1 MGKKEEFKEFSK
13 LHPELIKYI
22 ENNTMTWQKFY
33 EIYDLYGENND
44 IWNKY
49 INNNQS
55 DTRNNN
61 TSTNN
66 STSWSDIVNMAK
78 NIDVD
83 KVQNGI
89 TSLQKALGLVSDLFI
104 KDNNPGPNS
113 NYTPR
118 PLYRSFE
125 D

>member
-1 MGKKEEFKEFSK
+1 MSKKEEFKEFVS
-13 LHPELIKYI
+13 LHPELIKFV
-22 ENNTMTWQKFY
+22 ENDTMTWQKFY
-33 EIYDLYGENND
+33 EIYDLYGND
-44 IWNKY
+44 NSVWNKY
-49 INNNQS
+49 LNTSQKNNN
-55 DTRNNN
+55 NNY
-61 TSTNN
+61 TSF
-66 STSWSDIVNMAK
+66 SDILNMVK

-83 KVQNGI
+83 KLQDGI

-104 KDNNPGPNS
+104 KDSESKPNS

>member
-1 MGKKEEFKEFSK
+1 MGKKEEFKEFVK
-13 LHPELIKYI
+13 LHPELIKFV

-33 EIYDLYGENND
+33 EIYDLYGQNSQVWNN
-44 IWNKY
+44 Y
-49 INNNQS
+49 L
-55 DTRNNN
+55 NN
-61 TSTNN
+61 TNKTNTNN
-66 STSWSDIVNMAK
+66 TSWSDIINIAK

-83 KVQNGI
+83 KVQSSI
-89 TSLQKALGLVSDLFI
+89 TSLQKALGLVSDLFV
-104 KDNNPGPNS
+104 KDNTPTD

>member
-1 MGKKEEFKEFSK
+1 MGKKEEFKDFAK

-49 INNNQS
+49 INNNQT

>member
-1 MGKKEEFKEFSK
+1 MSKKEEFKEFVR
-13 LHPELIKYI
+13 LHPELIKFV
-22 ENNTMTWQKFY
+22 ENDTMTWQKFY
-33 EIYDLYGENND
+33 EIYDLYGQSSSVWD
-44 IWNKY
+44 KY
-49 INNNQS
+49 LNTSNESRSSNNNHY
-55 DTRNNN
+55 
-61 TSTNN
+61 TNF
-66 STSWSDIVNMAK
+66 SDIINMAK

-83 KVQNGI
+83 KVQDGI

-104 KDNNPGPNS
+104 KNGDSKPNS